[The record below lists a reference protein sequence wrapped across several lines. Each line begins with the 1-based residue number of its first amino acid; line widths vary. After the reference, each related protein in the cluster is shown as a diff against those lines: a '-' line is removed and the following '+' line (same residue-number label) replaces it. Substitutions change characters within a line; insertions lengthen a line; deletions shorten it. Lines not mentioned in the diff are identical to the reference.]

1 MSHACSSPTLPEVP
15 ELSHRSELVA
25 VLDVVEGVAAGTFD
39 RDALVRWID
48 VHIVAAGRGDRPPLV
63 LERGV
68 GAVALDRPGAIG
80 AHARRM
86 AEAARGRVVAAARG
100 FISER
105 HDDTFVAAAIYAG
118 RVRRVR
124 VGDRRLWVARPL
136 LGDTLSEMLLTLLV
150 ADLLPRRELYEAT
163 LCVCDECGRLSFS
176 HDRAARH
183 GCFAHAPVIL
193 DVPSGVRRR
202 TTLPPR

>member
-1 MSHACSSPTLPEVP
+1 MSHACSSPTLPQVQ
-15 ELSHRSELVA
+15 ELNLRSELLA
-25 VLDVVEGVAAGTFD
+25 VLEVVEGVAAGSFD
-39 RDALVRWID
+39 RDALIRWID

-80 AHARRM
+80 AHARRV
-86 AEAARGRVVAAARG
+86 AETARSRLVAAARA
-100 FISER
+100 FISAR
-105 HDDTFVAAAIYAG
+105 HDDTFVTAAIYAG

-124 VGDRRLWVARPL
+124 VGDRRQWVARPL
-136 LGDTLSEMLLTLLV
+136 LGDSLSEMLLALLV

-163 LCVCDECGRLSFS
+163 LCVCDECGRLSFGY
-176 HDRAARH
+176 DRSARH
-183 GCFAHAPVIL
+183 GCFEHTAASP

-202 TTLPPR
+202 TTVPPR